1 MYFSMNKLRYTVC
14 NVHFS
19 RFMKIFNGNSSLLKK
34 VKSSGRR
41 RGGSVGIKSISL
53 ELAGGFTFVFYGGP
67 LRCFFIVFEQY
78 GVINEQQEHRFCKV
92 KLQTIRTAHIA
103 SSSSSLRFFNRAPFA
118 AMATS
123 TNTRWA
129 LKSTKSLSRLQA
141 SYSMQQV
148 AEWVLAHCAHCC
160 TVVHFH
166 TKG

>member
-34 VKSSGRR
+34 VKSSGR

-103 SSSSSLRFFNRAPFA
+103 NLPLLLQPANLYHSSHNGPKIQQ
-118 AMATS
+118 
-123 TNTRWA
+123 
-129 LKSTKSLSRLQA
+129 KSP
-141 SYSMQQV
+141 
-148 AEWVLAHCAHCC
+148 CC
-160 TVVHFH
+160 Y
-166 TKG
+166 